1 MRFDDDPDD
10 FRYHSDNGYT
20 LLSFWFT
27 VVRFYLYCV
36 ANDDMRKAAVN
47 IIQSTFIYQQLQKLI
62 NFVWNMILTR

>member
-27 VVRFYLYCV
+27 VVLFYVYCV
-36 ANDDMRKAAVN
+36 ANE
-47 IIQSTFIYQQLQKLI
+47 STDKF
-62 NFVWNMILTR
+62 